1 VGSNDSPCERQIHR
15 QASRRSAIPCPACGG
30 WIDCR
35 DLGQV
40 FEHNGPLPHGL
51 STAATGVVACS
62 AVYWVSCSS
71 SKAMYVVFFRFDILR
86 KRQMARPSNLS
97 SMSIEALIKLRDDIG
112 SALSRKAGQLQ
123 SELAALGDGGWLT
136 AGKKAVGR
144 PRGSKIKGR
153 KVAPK
158 YRNPKNRVETWAG
171 RGAMP
176 RWMTAQIKAGK
187 KREDFAI
194 DKSLAKTKKAS
205 VKRTRRKSKSATAPR
220 KAGSKPGPASSSSE
234 ASA

>member
-1 VGSNDSPCERQIHR
+1 
-15 QASRRSAIPCPACGG
+15 
-30 WIDCR
+30 
-35 DLGQV
+35 
-40 FEHNGPLPHGL
+40 
-51 STAATGVVACS
+51 
-62 AVYWVSCSS
+62 
-71 SKAMYVVFFRFDILR
+71 
-86 KRQMARPSNLS
+86 MARPSKLS
-97 SMSIEALIKLRDDIG
+97 SMSIDALIKLRDDIG

-123 SELAALGDGGWLT
+123 SELAALGEGGWLT

-176 RWMTAQIKAGK
+176 RWMAAQIKAGK

-194 DKSLAKTKKAS
+194 DKAAT
-205 VKRTRRKSKSATAPR
+205 KSKKGRANKARGKR
-220 KAGSKPGPASSSSE
+220 KTGSVSRKTSPKALPASSTSE
-234 ASA
+234 ATS